1 MLVIGWMFSLAA
13 IGCER
18 SAGKVVS
25 FEVRE
30 LGNFRFL
37 VSRSDDPNYRN
48 ELSKTHWCST
58 AETRKNRPTAH
69 YLDAVEP
76 PIHAGE
82 GYVKFGGHGDTVG
95 SGAEKKDFLDIH
107 VVNERIA
114 FYTTGLIATF
124 DACMTR
130 VYFNVSEGARFA
142 DTMRNTPIR
151 YPQYNIDFGLPFFT
165 KLTPHEN
172 GGCFTINP
180 ERVDAL
186 TTYFYCTSDNGKT
199 WSLETS
205 TSRFAGPT
213 KL

>member
-1 MLVIGWMFSLAA
+1 MFILLLGL

-18 SAGKVVS
+18 TLGRLVS
-25 FEVRE
+25 HEVRN

-37 VSRSDDPNYRN
+37 VTRSDVPYYGK
-48 ELSKTHWCST
+48 ELTKSYWCST

-69 YLDAVEP
+69 YLDATEP
-76 PIHAGE
+76 QIYKGE
-82 GYVKFGGHGDTVG
+82 GYVKFGGHGDTEG
-95 SGAEKKDFLDIH
+95 SGNDKTDFLDIH

-114 FYTTGLIATF
+114 YYTTGLIATF

-142 DTMRNTPIR
+142 DTMQNTPIR
-151 YPQYNIDFGLPFFT
+151 FPQYNIDFGPPFFT

-172 GGCFTINP
+172 GGCFTVNP
-180 ERVDAL
+180 ERVDGPA
-186 TTYFYCTSDNGKT
+186 TYFYCTSDNGKT

-205 TSRFAGPT
+205 PSRVLAPT